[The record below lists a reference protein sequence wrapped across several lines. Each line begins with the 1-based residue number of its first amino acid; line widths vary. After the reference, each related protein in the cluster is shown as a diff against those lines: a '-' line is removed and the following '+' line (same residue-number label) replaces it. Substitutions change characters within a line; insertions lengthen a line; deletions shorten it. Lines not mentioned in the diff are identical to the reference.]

1 MTRTNRANG
10 RRRRIVATGLAVASA
25 ALAVLV
31 PTSADAATKRVA
43 SPDVAKVADD
53 ALAALERWQATGH
66 ITDYARYVELR
77 SRTASL
83 IATGLGLPADG
94 LRTAWGTVRIEK
106 QHAVIAAVSQ
116 VGVPYRS
123 MKSIEDEGFDCSGL
137 LLYAFNE
144 AGVDLP
150 RSSGDQ
156 IREAEEIEGFD
167 AEPGDLVYYPGHISM
182 YVGMGL
188 MVHSPF
194 TGSEVEVRPIFER
207 SLRFGDLFDGDVEFI
222 APDPAAAPVTATTV
236 APARKF

>member
-1 MTRTNRANG
+1 MTRTNRAQG

-25 ALAVLV
+25 SFAVLA
-31 PTSADAATKRVA
+31 PTTGVEAATARVA
-43 SPDVAKVADD
+43 SPEVAEVADD

-66 ITDYARYVELR
+66 ITDYAHYIELR
-77 SRTASL
+77 GKTASM
-83 IATGLGLPADG
+83 IATALGLPADG

-106 QHAVIAAVSQ
+106 QHAVLAAVSQ

-137 LLYAFNE
+137 MLYAFTE
-144 AGVDLP
+144 AGVQLP

-156 IREAEEIEGFD
+156 IREAEEIAGFD

-194 TGSEVEVRPIFER
+194 SGSEVEVRPIFDR
-207 SLRFGDLFDGDVEFI
+207 SLRFGDLFDGDVELI
-222 APDPAAAPVTATTV
+222 APTPAPADAPPAVS
-236 APARKF
+236 PARKF